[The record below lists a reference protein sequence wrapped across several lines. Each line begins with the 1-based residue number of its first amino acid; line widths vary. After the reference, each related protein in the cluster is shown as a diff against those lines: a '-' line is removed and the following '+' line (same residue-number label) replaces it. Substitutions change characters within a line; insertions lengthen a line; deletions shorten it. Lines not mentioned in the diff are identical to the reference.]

1 MHDLVCACSLV
12 APVWLQVVASEAEG
26 QVSRS
31 EKRQVALKTAKT
43 GISQLVTP
51 RKPLPLKI
59 SHVEKLMLWLDWTR
73 TFNRF
78 ALHSGLEH
86 CYPRVLGWKESS
98 RDVSTNCQASSLCRH
113 CHNSCCGFDR
123 R

>member
-1 MHDLVCACSLV
+1 M
-12 APVWLQVVASEAEG
+12 VASEAEG

-51 RKPLPLKI
+51 RKPLPLEI
-59 SHVEKLMLWLDWTR
+59 THVEKLMLWLDWTR

-78 ALHSGLEH
+78 ALRSGCEH
-86 CYPRVLGWKESS
+86 CYPSFLELGENFMGCQHELFTIM
-98 RDVSTNCQASSLCRH
+98 ST
-113 CHNSCCGFDR
+113 
-123 R
+123 